1 MNGSEAVSEAV
12 RDRVLEA
19 ARTLLYVPNLPARRL
34 SSGRTNAIAFVA
46 AELNSMY
53 AARVV
58 NGFVAAA
65 DGVGY
70 RGMLFNTQR
79 DAERRDLSIVASLVH
94 GREVDG
100 LILFRS
106 RADAPELEEAA
117 RRVPIVLIDPHR
129 CEPETVP
136 HVVVDNAGGTRLAV
150 EHLIGLGHRR
160 IGHLTYENGLS
171 LWMNHR
177 IDAYRATLRE
187 YGLPDDDSLLMVA
200 PSRDTCGEGAVALM
214 ARPNPP
220 TAIFA
225 VSDWSG
231 ASAVNALERA
241 GLRVPDHV
249 SVVSFDDGPLA
260 EHSRP
265 SITSVHQPMA
275 QLAHTAIAQL
285 IEMVNG
291 RTPVLRSVLPTRLVV
306 RESSGPP
313 RDAAGHVADATLVAA
328 APPVTA
334 SPDAMSLNPLSRNAT
349 SRDAT
354 QPEAIPAG
362 VGPTSRTASA

>member
-1 MNGSEAVSEAV
+1 MTALSSRRGDAPSPTRLIDVAREAGVSLKTASRVMNGAEAVSEVV
-12 RDRVLEA
+12 RDRVLAA
-19 ARTLLYVPNLPARRL
+19 ARDLSYIPNLPARRL
-34 SSGRTNAIAFVA
+34 SSGRTNVFAFVA

-65 DGVGY
+65 DGAGY
-70 RGMLFNTQR
+70 RTMLFNTQR
-79 DAERRDLSIVASLVH
+79 DAGRRDLSIVASLVH

-129 CEPETVP
+129 CEPATVP
-136 HVVVDNAGGTRLAV
+136 HVVVDNAGGTRSAV
-150 EHLIGLGHRR
+150 EHLIALGHRR

-187 YGLPDDDSLLMVA
+187 HGLPHDDSLVMVA
-200 PSRDTCGEGAVALM
+200 SARETCGEGAVALM
-214 ARPNPP
+214 NRPNPP

-231 ASAVNALERA
+231 AAAVNALERA
-241 GLRVPDHV
+241 EIRVPGHV

-260 EHSRP
+260 EHCRP
-265 SITSVHQPMA
+265 SITAVHQPMPD
-275 QLAHTAIAQL
+275 LAHTAIAQL

-291 RTPVLRSVLPTRLVV
+291 RTPAWRSVLPTSLVV

-313 RDAAGHVADATLVAA
+313 RDANYHVLKRAHSADG
-328 APPVTA
+328 
-334 SPDAMSLNPLSRNAT
+334 S
-349 SRDAT
+349 
-354 QPEAIPAG
+354 
-362 VGPTSRTASA
+362 PTSRTVSA